1 MTEIP
6 EPRPAI
12 CQSCVKHRGW
22 AHGDEGR
29 RTEAL
34 DTCPDCLGSGLDY
47 ERALDVWLRLDYED
61 EEASAEAEANVF
73 RDGTGYRVDWYLDAV
88 GLVRGEYFDTYAEA
102 AEWLVGE
109 GFDDYTILDDDGRME
124 N

>member
-1 MTEIP
+1 MYDMTEIP
-6 EPRPAI
+6 EPLPAI

-47 ERALDVWLRLDYED
+47 DQPLDVWLRSDGESTD
-61 EEASAEAEANVF
+61 AEANVY

-88 GLVRGEYFDTYAEA
+88 GLVRGEYFGTYTEA
-102 AEWLVGE
+102 VEWLTAQ
-109 GFDDYTILDDDGRME
+109 GFDDYTILDDDGRKE